1 MWCYGIV
8 NILQCNFITDEDL
21 DDDKID
27 DGDVDAN
34 VVKVDIAPNSND
46 IDDLLL
52 FGSDYVHF
60 LVQDYSFRVGQ

>member
-27 DGDVDAN
+27 DGDADDDA
-34 VVKVDIAPNSND
+34 VKVDKAPNAND

-52 FGSDYVHF
+52 FGSDFVHI
-60 LVQDYSFRVGQ
+60 